1 MSYYRRG
8 HKPSVFEMQAMI
20 ALGGQISSSNKRNQL
35 FQELCRLSPD
45 FADIY
50 VILNT
55 IKDMEKI
62 EDDDEA
68 ILLLIERLGMSE
80 NASMW
85 TELTRLSAILG
96 SKEERSVVTREPK
109 VKPNG

>member
-8 HKPSVFEMQAMI
+8 HKPSIFEMEQMI
-20 ALGGQISSSNKRNQL
+20 LLGGQVSSSKGNQL

-50 VILNT
+50 VILDT

-68 ILLLIERLGMSE
+68 IKLLIERLGMSE

-85 TELTRLSAILG
+85 NELTRLSAILG
-96 SKEERSVVTREPK
+96 DRRERSVVTREPK